1 MDGTPITAVT
11 DSLNGHALLL
21 SHFSAYVW
29 KYTSAH
35 TIPHTLS
42 FPLPGDEKTF
52 TINPFPL
59 GALVSPSANSDEP
72 GLVVIMPTSGR
83 IAYWDS
89 VGSAVAEGLFSKKR
103 GVEGRVSLVS
113 GESVTA
119 ICNAEPA
126 GFLLSL
132 SSGRLAHL
140 ALRDLAGRP
149 GIAVTIMRG
158 YGTGMMGGLLGAL
171 RAGSN
176 RRDIVAVRAGK
187 VLRMGE
193 REIVVATARG
203 NFSRWQV
210 NRSGTYANIADVDLR
225 ENVLAAIEKVASS
238 EVSLRSRDQFLIVDA
253 AVVND
258 DESTSGG
265 VDVLVLSSFMPSA
278 ASLGA
283 LYVLVSVAFLAGG
296 QASVREV
303 HVIKSYTNPLEEGKT
318 RPRLYLP
325 KPGKTAFL
333 VFARA
338 VVIVS
343 AVRLEPNQQEDEM
356 DEMDEGFGAQS
367 VFEDVV
373 DFRGDLKVETVG
385 SGMED
390 VVFDPV
396 PRIDG
401 SFMMG
406 SFMSDPGIG
415 GIGKKT
421 RNPGVILIAKGAGVV
436 RIEAFDMEPV
446 KTKALRQ
453 PVKVKSKIEQAVFYG
468 VQEDVRS
475 LRVLTK

>member
-1 MDGTPITAVT
+1 MIVDGTAITAAT
-11 DSLNGHALLL
+11 DSSNGHALLL
-21 SHFSAYVW
+21 SHTSAYVW
-29 KYTSAH
+29 KYTATH

-42 FPLPGDEKTF
+42 FPLPGDEKSSTL
-52 TINPFPL
+52 NPFPL

-72 GLVVIMPTSGR
+72 GLVVVMPMSGR

-193 REIVVATARG
+193 REVVVATARG

-225 ENVLAAIEKVASS
+225 ENVLTAIEKTAPG
-238 EVSLRSRDQFLIVDA
+238 EVSVRSRDQFVIVDA
-253 AVVND
+253 AVASHG
-258 DESTSGG
+258 ESGNNE
-265 VDVLVLSSFMPSA
+265 VDVLVLASFMPSA
-278 ASLGA
+278 ASPGA
-283 LYVLVSVAFLAGG
+283 LYVLVSVTFLAGG
-296 QASVREV
+296 RADVGDV
-303 HVIKSYTNPLEEGKT
+303 HVVKSYTNPLEEGRT

-333 VFARA
+333 VFSRA

-343 AVRLEPNQQEDEM
+343 TAKPESNEDEM
-356 DEMDEGFGAQS
+356 DQDLEVQG

-390 VVFDPV
+390 VMFDPV
-396 PRIDG
+396 PRMEG
-401 SFMMG
+401 SFMAG
-406 SFMSDPGIG
+406 SFMSDGSMTAV
-415 GIGKKT
+415 GKKV
-421 RNPGVILIAKGAGVV
+421 RNPGVVLIAKGAGVV
-436 RIEAFDMEPV
+436 RIETFDLEPV
-446 KTKALRQ
+446 KTKALRE

-468 VQEDVRS
+468 VKEDVS
-475 LRVLTK
+475 SFCYH

>member
-1 MDGTPITAVT
+1 MDGTPITAAT

-21 SHFSAYVW
+21 SHCSAYVW
-29 KYTSAH
+29 KYISAH

-42 FPLPGDEKTF
+42 FPLPGDEKSSTN
-52 TINPFPL
+52 NPFPL

-72 GLVVIMPTSGR
+72 GLVVVMPTSGR

-225 ENVLAAIEKVASS
+225 ENVLAAIEKIAPG
-238 EVSLRSRDQFLIVDA
+238 EVGLRSKDQFVIVDA
-253 AVVND
+253 AVAD
-258 DESTSGG
+258 YDESRSDG

-278 ASLGA
+278 ASSGA
-283 LYVLVSVAFLAGG
+283 LYVLVSVTFLAGG
-296 QASVREV
+296 RADVGYV

-338 VVIVS
+338 VVIMSTVD
-343 AVRLEPNQQEDEM
+343 LEPNEENK
-356 DEMDEGFGAQS
+356 MDEGFGVQG

-396 PRIDG
+396 PRMDG
-401 SFMMG
+401 SFMTG
-406 SFMSDPGIG
+406 SFMSDLGTG
-415 GIGKKT
+415 AMGKKT

-436 RIEAFDMEPV
+436 RIEAFDLEPV
-446 KTKALRQ
+446 KTKAQ

-468 VQEDVRS
+468 VKEDVSS
-475 LRVLTK
+475 LRAITN